1 MNLEQAQRLRKRLL
15 YLEGLIAWNT
25 REYIWRVAVGPVDP
39 LSMERFQDSMDPAVP
54 FNPKAVLQ
62 PFRRDDLSVYF
73 FLKYKG
79 AIICR
84 EYKEFLASNS
94 LEVPETGYV
103 LTPFP
108 LG

>member
-1 MNLEQAQRLRKRLL
+1 MNLEQAQRLRKKLL
-15 YLEGLIAWNT
+15 YLEGIIAWNT
-25 REYIWRVAVGPVDP
+25 REYIWRVVIGPQDP
-39 LSMERFQDSMDPAVP
+39 LSMERFQRLVDPAVP

-73 FLKYKG
+73 FLKHKG

-84 EYKEFLASNS
+84 EYKEFLPDNN
-94 LEVPETGYV
+94 LEVPESGYM